1 MFARAYKHER
11 LMDASERCVEA
22 VARSGG
28 TENQLIAC
36 RILEQPAAYQR
47 WVSGHAH
54 LMRSVSEQAKL
65 ERQVLALTRS
75 TFSLVHR
82 KALFGYLRD
91 QHVVGARRRRL
102 FELFYGPR
110 DYTCSVVAEH
120 GNYLRSTSSYLC
132 SRLLADELMHDG
144 AMQDP
149 LQVYEEEYADYFRI
163 FCDIALAETPQEKE
177 ITSPFLPLQPFLKQ
191 RLHEARQAILELPR
205 QPGDGWR
212 DLLRRQ
218 PTGDTAKL
226 RVISRAG

>member
-1 MFARAYKHER
+1 MLARAYKHER

-36 RILEQPAAYQR
+36 RILEHPAAYQR
-47 WVSGHAH
+47 WVSDHDH

-65 ERQVLALTRS
+65 ERQVLALRRS
-75 TFSLVHR
+75 TFGLVHR

-102 FELFYGPR
+102 FALFYGPR
-110 DYTCSVVAEH
+110 DYEGSVVAEH

-144 AMQDP
+144 AMQGP
-149 LQVYEEEYADYFRI
+149 LQLYEEGYADYFRI

-177 ITSPFLPLQPFLKQ
+177 TTSPFLPLQPFLKQ
-191 RLHEARQAILELPR
+191 RLYEARQAILELPR
-205 QPGDGWR
+205 QTGEGWR
-212 DLLRRQ
+212 DLLLRQ
-218 PTGDTAKL
+218 PTGDTVKL
-226 RVISRAG
+226 RVISPAG